1 MAIGM
6 EERSKPSGVDPDTGI
21 IREGKA
27 EVLPNRQPNRK
38 DGKTE
43 VFYNPAQV
51 FNRDLSIL
59 VISVFAKY
67 HQVDYEERQKKR
79 AKSAKEKGKPMTESP
94 PAGLKVLEALAA
106 TGIRSIRY
114 AKELDAIR
122 CIVANDLDET
132 AVAHIRRNMA
142 HNEIPS
148 SRIEV
153 SCGDAN
159 CHMYTRRCRG
169 PGGIGD
175 DAYDVIDLDPYGT
188 TAPFLDA
195 AVQAV
200 ADGGLLCITSTD
212 MPILGGN
219 NPETCFARYGGAAI
233 KANYVHEMAL
243 RLVMHATSTA
253 AAKYGRE
260 ARALVCVSI
269 DFYVR
274 LFVRIF
280 DRPIRAKYHA
290 SKTGLV
296 HQCCQCESF
305 FVQNLGEA
313 NTEEGNTKFKPAR
326 VVTPGP
332 DCPEC
337 SNRMKIGGPFY
348 AGDLYD
354 QDFVRDCL
362 EACNREDA
370 SDILPGITSWKKIRG
385 LLTAISQEHG
395 DLVLHYK
402 LPNLCKGLKLEP
414 MPLKQFRGTLAALGY
429 RVSHFHRE
437 PEAIKT
443 DAPNHIVY
451 DFMRLWAEERPP
463 KVTPLPGL
471 LKKELSVKRPLE
483 WVSEDQV
490 DRASKVPRFLPNP
503 EANWGPKA
511 RARGG
516 TGEPSTD
523 NTPASSSA
531 TAADNSTASST
542 AAPAKEPGAA
552 HGVAPLAVQA
562 KADAERLAEMQ
573 GQLAQLQQ
581 EILALQEKG
590 ARSAAE
596 LAASLPAEGGCGAG
610 KQEAAESEVGECS

>member
-6 EERSKPSGVDPDTGI
+6 EERSKPSDAVDLDTGI

-67 HQVDYEERQKKR
+67 HQIDYEERRKKR
-79 AKSAKEKGKPMTESP
+79 ELRAKETGKILKESP
-94 PAGLKVLEALAA
+94 PPGLKVLEALAA

-114 AKELDAIR
+114 AKELEAIR
-122 CIVANDLDET
+122 SIVANDLDET

-142 HNEIPS
+142 HNEIPAD
-148 SRIEV
+148 RIEV
-153 SCGDAN
+153 TCEDAN

-169 PGGIGD
+169 PSGIGD
-175 DAYDVIDLDPYGT
+175 NAYDVIDLDPYGT

-253 AAKYGRE
+253 AARYGRE

-280 DRPIRAKYHA
+280 DSPARAKYQA

-296 HQCCQCESF
+296 HQCVQCESF
-305 FVQNLGEA
+305 FVQTLGDA
-313 NTEEGNTKFKPAR
+313 TGEGNAKFKPPR

-348 AGDLYD
+348 AGNLYD
-354 QDFVRDCL
+354 QDFVKDCL
-362 EACNREDA
+362 EACNREGA
-370 SDILPGITSWKKIRG
+370 STLLPGITSWKKIRG
-385 LLTAISQEHG
+385 LLTAISEEHG
-395 DLVLHYK
+395 DVVLHYK

-451 DFMRLWAEERPP
+451 DLMRLWAEERPP
-463 KVTPLPGL
+463 KVNPLPGL
-471 LKKELSVKRPLE
+471 LKKELSLKRPLE
-483 WVSEDQV
+483 WVSEEEV
-490 DRASKVPRFLPNP
+490 ARASKVPRFLPNP

-523 NTPASSSA
+523 NTRAASSAPAADNTTASSA
-531 TAADNSTASST
+531 TA
-542 AAPAKEPGAA
+542 PVEEPGTVQA
-552 HGVAPLAVQA
+552 APLAV
-562 KADAERLAEMQ
+562 
-573 GQLAQLQQ
+573 
-581 EILALQEKG
+581 
-590 ARSAAE
+590 
-596 LAASLPAEGGCGAG
+596 
-610 KQEAAESEVGECS
+610 EAAA

>member
-1 MAIGM
+1 MTIGM
-6 EERSKPSGVDPDTGI
+6 EEQSKPSDAVDQATGV

-59 VISVFAKY
+59 VISTFAKH
-67 HQVDYEERQKKR
+67 HQADYEERQKKR
-79 AKSAKEKGKPMTESP
+79 KARAEETGKPLKESAP
-94 PAGLKVLEALAA
+94 PGLKVLEALAA
-106 TGIRSIRY
+106 TGIRSVRY
-114 AKELDAIR
+114 AKEVEAIR

-132 AVAHIRRNMA
+132 AVGHIRKNMA
-142 HNEIPS
+142 HNGVS
-148 SRIEV
+148 SDRVEV
-153 SCGDAN
+153 TCEDAN
-159 CHMYTRRCRG
+159 MHMYSRRCRG

-175 DAYDVIDLDPYGT
+175 TAYDVIDLDPYGT
-188 TAPFLDA
+188 VSPFLDA

-233 KANYVHEMAL
+233 KASYVHEMAL
-243 RLVMHATSTA
+243 RLVMHATSTT

-260 ARALVCVSI
+260 ARPLVCVSI

-274 LFVRIF
+274 IFVRIF
-280 DRPIRAKYHA
+280 DSPARAKYQA

-296 HQCCQCESF
+296 HQCVQCESF
-305 FVQNLGEA
+305 FVQPLGDA
-313 NTEEGNTKFKPAR
+313 SGEGNTKFKPPR

-348 AGDLYD
+348 AGNLYD

-362 EACNREDA
+362 EACNGQDA
-370 SDILPGITSWKKIRG
+370 CANLPGITSWKKIRG
-385 LLTAISQEHG
+385 LLTAISEEHG

-414 MPLKQFRGTLAALGY
+414 MPLKQFRGTLASLGY

-443 DAPNHIVY
+443 DAPNHVVY

-463 KVTPLPGL
+463 KATPLPGL
-471 LKKELSVKRPLE
+471 LKKELSLKRPLE
-483 WVSEDQV
+483 WVTEEEV
-490 DRASKVPRFLPNP
+490 KRAEKVPRFLPNP

-511 RARGG
+511 RARGMEVG
-516 TGEPSTD
+516 TGEAS
-523 NTPASSSA
+523 ASSELSAEVPKTEEAA
-531 TAADNSTASST
+531 TAVEAEAGS
-542 AAPAKEPGAA
+542 E
-552 HGVAPLAVQA
+552 AV
-562 KADAERLAEMQ
+562 
-573 GQLAQLQQ
+573 
-581 EILALQEKG
+581 
-590 ARSAAE
+590 
-596 LAASLPAEGGCGAG
+596 
-610 KQEAAESEVGECS
+610 